1 MIIERFR
8 NLIQVVESR
17 IELFDKLR
25 DFVLLEKSDLDPVI
39 ECLTVSSILHLD
51 AYVSCLIPF
60 YMLFDAVFS
69 VVFCCL
75 NNKLDILGRLH
86 LLGYIPVLVKQVY
99 FECGYEI
106 CRFRIVW
113 MFSTVS
119 CSWDKGRIPL

>member
-25 DFVLLEKSDLDPVI
+25 DFDLLEKSDLAPVI

-51 AYVSCLIPF
+51 AYVRCLILF
-60 YMLFDAVFS
+60 YMLFDAVIE
-69 VVFCCL
+69 VFFFGL

-86 LLGYIPVLVKQVY
+86 LLGYISVLVKQVY

-119 CSWDKGRIPL
+119 RSWDKGRIPL